1 MGLNGEANELRN
13 MWTSASWPLR
23 GWLVLS
29 FFISISSLAS
39 LSETIIKWRSFF
51 RDAVNFYQEWIGEP
65 LKELFS
71 IFYIDVTPAMIDVFV
86 IMCLFESG
94 IWRMRFA
101 TDSALRSPLFPFV
114 FNGIFSFGWLI
125 YLNHKPMEWP
135 PQEVEHWIWLVG
147 LSIAFFVPAAYRL
160 RNMWAF
166 YLPILSSI
174 LVVGVLAAINAGLSR

>member
-1 MGLNGEANELRN
+1 MSLNGEANELRN
-13 MWTSASWPLR
+13 MWTSASWPLK

-51 RDAVNFYQEWIGEP
+51 RDAVHFYQEWIGEP
-65 LKELFS
+65 LKELF
-71 IFYIDVTPAMIDVFV
+71 FYFLYRYGACYDKCVRHYVPNGK
-86 IMCLFESG
+86 C
-94 IWRMRFA
+94 IWRMRL
-101 TDSALRSPLFPFV
+101 TIDPELRSPLFPFV

-125 YLNHKPMEWP
+125 YLNRQPMTWP
-135 PQEVEHWIWLVG
+135 PQAVEHWIWLAG
-147 LSIAFFVPAAYRL
+147 LIIAFFVPAAYRF

-174 LVVGVLAAINAGLSR
+174 LVIGVLAAINAGLSR